1 MLHCSKQSCIHG
13 PYSYNLFYAALQH
26 SQTAT
31 GGTRQL
37 DVHLTQELEMTYT
50 AEQFV
55 ANNKANVEAL
65 EGFAA
70 QAFSGLE
77 KLVELNLAT
86 SKSAMEDTFGQ
97 LQAVMGAKDPQE
109 LMGLQAGLLQPLAEK
124 SVAYGKQIYAV
135 ATDTSAELTKAFEAK
150 ATEAKNAFSTAV
162 ENMVKSA
169 PAGSE
174 TAVAAFKSAVAAG
187 QNIIET
193 AQSTAKKAVEMAEA
207 NMATASDNVV
217 DVTAKVSKKR

>member
-1 MLHCSKQSCIHG
+1 
-13 PYSYNLFYAALQH
+13 
-26 SQTAT
+26 
-31 GGTRQL
+31 
-37 DVHLTQELEMTYT
+37 MTYT

-55 ANNKANVEAL
+55 ATQKTNVEAL
-65 EGFAA
+65 EGLAA
-70 QAFSGLE
+70 QAFSGFE

-86 SKSAMEDTFGQ
+86 SKSALEESFGQ
-97 LQAVMGAKDPQE
+97 LQAALDAKDPQE
-109 LMGLQAGLLQPLAEK
+109 LTTLQAGLLKPLAEK
-124 SVAYGKQIYAV
+124 SAAYGKQVYAV
-135 ATDTSAELTKAFEAK
+135 VTDTSAELTKAFEAK
-150 ATEAKNAFSTAV
+150 AGEAKAAFSAAV
-162 ENMVKSA
+162 ENLTKSA

-193 AQSTAKKAVEMAEA
+193 AQGTAKKAMEMAEA